1 MMMMMIGAHTRSK
14 TRTKYEKKKKR
25 VCGGLFAG
33 DDDGLVFI
41 CGVAQKT
48 RATQHRTCILLMTCL
63 LLFGIFRKRRER
75 KKKTPK
81 KKKRLCSNGILISM
95 IGFN

>member
-1 MMMMMIGAHTRSK
+1 MMIGAHTRSK

-75 KKKTPK
+75 KKKPQRRK
-81 KKKRLCSNGILISM
+81 KDSALM
-95 IGFN
+95 VF